1 MKLIKNHTKLK
12 KLSRHKFKNLCLA
25 VLIVGMALLFSACK
39 NSLGNVLY
47 RNTALSQSSDSAVN
61 ADNLL
66 GTWVSPD
73 ADNQILKIDSSE
85 VTFNYRTFSYT
96 VNGNELELYQ
106 TYPYQGGIEGS
117 MPYELDGD
125 ELTITLGSAFEGYF
139 YGRSGTVVVVR
150 K

>member
-1 MKLIKNHTKLK
+1 M
-12 KLSRHKFKNLCLA
+12 
-25 VLIVGMALLFSACK
+25 
-39 NSLGNVLY
+39 GNVLY

-73 ADNQILKIDSSE
+73 ADNQTLKIDSSE

-139 YGRSGTVVVVR
+139 YGRSGTVVLVR